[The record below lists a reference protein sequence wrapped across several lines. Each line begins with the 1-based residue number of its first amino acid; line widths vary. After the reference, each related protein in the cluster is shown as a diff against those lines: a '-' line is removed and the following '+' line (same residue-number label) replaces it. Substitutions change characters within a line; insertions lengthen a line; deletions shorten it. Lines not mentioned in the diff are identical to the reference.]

1 MAPSTPTDIR
11 PIVYRLD
18 TLVETADAFSA
29 FVDMGYP
36 ILLESAL
43 NTSQGRYS
51 YISADPFAVIRS
63 KKNSLEVDSTSCTR
77 KLNGDPFDL
86 VRQLLSQHVITRHPG
101 GPPFQGGGIGY
112 FAYEMGRHIER
123 LPLNTIDDLNLP
135 EMIIGLYDWVL
146 AIDHQTD
153 ERWICATG
161 LPSGTEEEAR
171 KRIEWVEDRL
181 YSHKADSTT
190 NITNPSKAV
199 RPRSNFTRRSYRT
212 AVRTVKDYLAAG
224 DVYQVNLS
232 QRFQTETELDA
243 WALYRHLSKVS
254 PAPFASYLGFP
265 DAAVISSSPEQFL
278 KLDGDLVTTRPM
290 KGTRPRGSTPTEDA
304 QLVEDLQN
312 SQKDRA
318 ENVMIVDLL
327 RNDLGKVCI
336 PGSVR
341 VAELFTAEVYPTVHQ
356 MVSEIRGQINTSQD
370 SIDVLR
376 ACFPGGS
383 VTGAPKIRAMEIID
397 ELEPVERGVYCGAIG
412 YLGFDGSMQVSIP
425 IRTLVMKDARVFFSV
440 GGGIVAD
447 SDPDDEYEETLHK
460 AAGIFRALSSN
471 LA

>member
-1 MAPSTPTDIR
+1 MASTTPTDIQ

-18 TLVETADAFSA
+18 RLVETTDAFSA
-29 FVDMGYP
+29 FVNTEYP
-36 ILLESAL
+36 VLLESAL
-43 NTSQGRYS
+43 NTCHGRYS
-51 YISADPFAVIRS
+51 YITADPFAVIRS
-63 KKNSLEVDSTSCTR
+63 KKNSVEIYSTSCTR
-77 KLNGDPFDL
+77 NLNGDPFDS
-86 VRQLLSQHVITRHPG
+86 VRQLVSEYGITRHPG
-101 GPPFQGGGIGY
+101 GPPFQGGAIGY

-146 AIDHQTD
+146 AIDHHTGD
-153 ERWICATG
+153 RWICATG
-161 LPSGTEEEAR
+161 LPSGDEQEAR
-171 KRIEWVEDRL
+171 KRIRWVEDRL
-181 YSHKADSTT
+181 YSHKPDSATD
-190 NITNPSKAV
+190 ITRPNSTV
-199 RPRSNFTRRSYRT
+199 MPRSNFTRYSYKA

-224 DVYQVNLS
+224 DAYQVNLS
-232 QRFQTETELDA
+232 QRFETETELDA
-243 WALYRHLSKVS
+243 WALYRRLCQVS

-265 DAAVISSSPEQFL
+265 DSTVISSSPEQFL
-278 KLDGDLVTTRPM
+278 RLDGNLVTTRPM

-304 QLVEDLQN
+304 QMAADLTT

-327 RNDLGKVCI
+327 RNDLGKVCM
-336 PGSVR
+336 PGSVQ
-341 VAELFTAEVYPTVHQ
+341 VSELFTPEVYPTVHQ
-356 MVSEIRGQINTSQD
+356 MVSEIRGQVDTNQD

-425 IRTLVMKDARVFFSV
+425 IRTLVMKDSRVFFSV

-460 AAGIFRALSSN
+460 ASGILRALGTN
-471 LA
+471 PA